1 MQNKNQNG
9 TVMVLDILREITMI
23 IMLSSQKGGSGKTT
37 IAVNLCSYLALM
49 GKDVMLIDS
58 DRQGTASNWLFDR
71 CENKDLPLVHGV
83 QKYENISGSLKDFKK
98 RYEYV
103 IVDSPGRDSREMR
116 TGMVSADFIL
126 IPVRC
131 SQPDLD
137 TLAKMQEIVNEVRDM
152 NPKVKVKG
160 LLTMA
165 SANPVVNEIQEA
177 QDYAKDYPGIPLLST
192 IIFDR
197 KIYRDGMSLGKGVL
211 ELSNDK
217 AKKEMKSLAKEI
229 FDA

>member
-1 MQNKNQNG
+1 
-9 TVMVLDILREITMI
+9 MI
-23 IMLSSQKGGSGKTT
+23 IMLASQKGGSGKTT
-37 IAVNLCSYLALM
+37 IAVNLVSYLSLM
-49 GKDVMLIDS
+49 GKDVILIDS

-71 CENKDLPLVHGV
+71 TENKDLPLVNGV
-83 QKYENISGSLKDFKK
+83 QKYENISTSLKDFNR

-116 TGMVSADFIL
+116 TGMLSSNFIL

-137 TLAKMQEIVNEVRDM
+137 TLTKMQEIVHEVRDM

-165 SANPVVNEIQEA
+165 PTNPAINEIQEA
-177 QDYAKDYPGIPLLST
+177 RDYVKDYPGISFLST
-192 IIFDR
+192 MIFDR
-197 KIYRDGMSLGKGVL
+197 KVYRDSMSLGKSIA

-217 AKKEMKSLAKEI
+217 AKREMESLVKEV

>member
-1 MQNKNQNG
+1 
-9 TVMVLDILREITMI
+9 MI
-23 IMLSSQKGGSGKTT
+23 IMLASQKGGSGKTT
-37 IAVNLCSYLALM
+37 IAVNLVSYLSLM
-49 GKDVMLIDS
+49 GKDVILIDS

-71 CENKDLPLVHGV
+71 TENKDLPLVNGV
-83 QKYENISGSLKDFKK
+83 QKYENISTSLKDFNR

-116 TGMVSADFIL
+116 TGMLSSNFIL

-137 TLAKMQEIVNEVRDM
+137 TLTKMQEIVHEVRDM
-152 NPKVKVKG
+152 NPKVTVKG

-165 SANPVVNEIQEA
+165 PTNPAITEIQEA
-177 QDYAKDYPGIPLLST
+177 RDYVKDYPSIPFLST

-197 KIYRDGMSLGKGVL
+197 KVYRDSMSLGKSIA

-217 AKKEMKSLAKEI
+217 AKREMESLVKEVFNA
-229 FDA
+229 